1 LSRILAVPPGPF
13 HPQNFLTAVDQALPD
28 CIHVAGHLP
37 NIPAIWIFRVR
48 KKRPLPAE
56 PSQLDADEE
65 FLFRFCVNRRVLRA
79 SLDSVAA
86 GRDGVFVAKN
96 VSIRSIVKKKRR
108 KPQTSQDKAV
118 ATNDHSGQ
126 TSGKNQN
133 REFFT
138 VFSRRVVLRILK
150 VGFGFFPALQNERQN
165 PRGILSHTRCR
176 GCIRTLLPLTE
187 RTPLPNP
194 LPTSWGEGIGRSHGR
209 SVRMRPVV
217 AAGPQLA
224 LLPGPIG
231 YNSTRSE

>member
-165 PRGILSHTRCR
+165 PRGILSH
-176 GCIRTLLPLTE
+176 IP
-187 RTPLPNP
+187 
-194 LPTSWGEGIGRSHGR
+194 
-209 SVRMRPVV
+209 
-217 AAGPQLA
+217 
-224 LLPGPIG
+224 
-231 YNSTRSE
+231 